1 MKSRKYINLK
11 RVNGFCKL
19 KSLIIIVSLLVFT
32 AGLQITGIS
41 FDIPNADAVGNITSD
56 ITSTIEI
63 NEFGVVIINYN
74 IILKNSG
81 TVDESLNDDIV
92 LYLPLEFK
100 ENIRAYKLN
109 SSSTIQ
115 GISFSTKSN
124 NTLMTL
130 KTDNNFKVSS
140 DKDEFINVELMIM
153 KILTSV
159 DRDGMY
165 YAKVPFITTS
175 NLHIENQVVKLM
187 VTNSMPFYNISDY
200 VIKGS
205 GFSRSQQN
213 FYEVAELRVTN
224 ITKTDYREENFIILA
239 NPGIKAFSI
248 IQVDSFIRE
257 IYISERGEVMIREKI
272 EITNANIGMEMDLIS
287 LDLIGDERDEF
298 NVPKI
303 RNITTVTDREPVVT
317 EVRQI
322 ILENSPANRL
332 DVKKIARHSLDKG
345 NTLTLQYE
353 YRLDDEFIQIGTN
366 SITANIPTKPTLKI
380 IANEY
385 KIIIKES
392 NGFLISSESPFELNL
407 DGNQQLQSEDIT
419 ITYVPGIAWASNKSI
434 PIGST
439 MFILT
444 ILGMMTRIERKEE
457 KEVEIGEDEIVVKMR
472 ELTVLYSEE
481 VSLLKNIIERL
492 NKWNKDEITKN
503 QIENVKSEIKSIKT
517 RNVGKLAILR
527 SEILELKSSQKE
539 FFDKLNKNE
548 QSLERDIFQILQLY
562 EQYRLNRINSQDMED
577 KLSEYKSN
585 VLKKIND
592 IVATIQSNV
601 DSLKQN

>member
-213 FYEVAELRVTN
+213 YYEVAELRVTN

-439 MFILT
+439 IFILT

>member
-1 MKSRKYINLK
+1 M
-11 RVNGFCKL
+11 
-19 KSLIIIVSLLVFT
+19 
-32 AGLQITGIS
+32 
-41 FDIPNADAVGNITSD
+41 
-56 ITSTIEI
+56 
-63 NEFGVVIINYN
+63 
-74 IILKNSG
+74 
-81 TVDESLNDDIV
+81 
-92 LYLPLEFK
+92 YLPLEFK

-392 NGFLISSESPFELNL
+392 NGFSISSESPFELNL

-439 MFILT
+439 IFILT

>member
-1 MKSRKYINLK
+1 
-11 RVNGFCKL
+11 
-19 KSLIIIVSLLVFT
+19 
-32 AGLQITGIS
+32 
-41 FDIPNADAVGNITSD
+41 
-56 ITSTIEI
+56 
-63 NEFGVVIINYN
+63 
-74 IILKNSG
+74 
-81 TVDESLNDDIV
+81 
-92 LYLPLEFK
+92 
-100 ENIRAYKLN
+100 
-109 SSSTIQ
+109 
-115 GISFSTKSN
+115 
-124 NTLMTL
+124 
-130 KTDNNFKVSS
+130 
-140 DKDEFINVELMIM
+140 
-153 KILTSV
+153 
-159 DRDGMY
+159 
-165 YAKVPFITTS
+165 
-175 NLHIENQVVKLM
+175 
-187 VTNSMPFYNISDY
+187 
-200 VIKGS
+200 
-205 GFSRSQQN
+205 
-213 FYEVAELRVTN
+213 
-224 ITKTDYREENFIILA
+224 
-239 NPGIKAFSI
+239 
-248 IQVDSFIRE
+248 
-257 IYISERGEVMIREKI
+257 MIREKI

-439 MFILT
+439 IFILT

>member
-1 MKSRKYINLK
+1 M
-11 RVNGFCKL
+11 
-19 KSLIIIVSLLVFT
+19 
-32 AGLQITGIS
+32 
-41 FDIPNADAVGNITSD
+41 
-56 ITSTIEI
+56 
-63 NEFGVVIINYN
+63 
-74 IILKNSG
+74 
-81 TVDESLNDDIV
+81 
-92 LYLPLEFK
+92 
-100 ENIRAYKLN
+100 
-109 SSSTIQ
+109 
-115 GISFSTKSN
+115 
-124 NTLMTL
+124 
-130 KTDNNFKVSS
+130 
-140 DKDEFINVELMIM
+140 
-153 KILTSV
+153 
-159 DRDGMY
+159 
-165 YAKVPFITTS
+165 
-175 NLHIENQVVKLM
+175 
-187 VTNSMPFYNISDY
+187 
-200 VIKGS
+200 
-205 GFSRSQQN
+205 
-213 FYEVAELRVTN
+213 
-224 ITKTDYREENFIILA
+224 
-239 NPGIKAFSI
+239 
-248 IQVDSFIRE
+248 
-257 IYISERGEVMIREKI
+257 
-272 EITNANIGMEMDLIS
+272 
-287 LDLIGDERDEF
+287 
-298 NVPKI
+298 
-303 RNITTVTDREPVVT
+303 
-317 EVRQI
+317 
-322 ILENSPANRL
+322 
-332 DVKKIARHSLDKG
+332 
-345 NTLTLQYE
+345 
-353 YRLDDEFIQIGTN
+353 
-366 SITANIPTKPTLKI
+366 KI

-439 MFILT
+439 IFILT

-472 ELTVLYSEE
+472 ELTVLYSED

>member
-439 MFILT
+439 IFILT